1 MASLRGFRCVGIA
14 LIAVLSCLSAGCS
27 EDTRVQVEDPSVFA
41 CQEAKMFVKALD
53 YIVNNS
59 KAERTKEA
67 YETLGTIL
75 HDDSRKDEFGPH
87 ADALGSLATL
97 SGEVKVVLE
106 QTPPKFEDARPKVD
120 EMIELADDLPGGEA
134 YLQEVWDIQQ

>member
-75 HDDSRKDEFGPH
+75 HDDSRKDEFGPMPMH
-87 ADALGSLATL
+87 LDHWRHFREKSKCSLNRRLQNLKTL
-97 SGEVKVVLE
+97 VRKW
-106 QTPPKFEDARPKVD
+106 TK
-120 EMIELADDLPGGEA
+120 
-134 YLQEVWDIQQ
+134 